1 MKCRQFGS
9 NVAFV
14 HFFFQKCTMLHLIR
28 GWRHFI
34 LDHRIL
40 CRPKTTFGPR
50 VGSIVA
56 LTQCCLCDIGP
67 GDAFP
72 MVSSDELTGQRTHS
86 VECRSNWMCERVVCM
101 CVRSVCTHVTS
112 HFPYSDL
119 LPKSDH
125 YPILDPLIWEYGNS
139 SLFSAWALVTIK
151 PTNCFL
157 PLVDAYRL
165 SNTFLSFTVWNKT
178 TKNYH

>member
-9 NVAFV
+9 NVAVV

-86 VECRSNWMCERVVCM
+86 VECRRGGGVAKSCGVGVIECASAL
-101 CVRSVCTHVTS
+101 SVCVCAVCVHTWRLISLIRIFCLNRIITQ
-112 HFPYSDL
+112 FWIPWFENMEIRAYSL
-119 LPKSDH
+119 HEP
-125 YPILDPLIWEYGNS
+125 
-139 SLFSAWALVTIK
+139 
-151 PTNCFL
+151 
-157 PLVDAYRL
+157 
-165 SNTFLSFTVWNKT
+165 
-178 TKNYH
+178 

>member
-1 MKCRQFGS
+1 MKCRQLGS

-14 HFFFQKCTMLHLIR
+14 HFLFKKCTMLHLIR

-86 VECRSNWMCERVVCM
+86 VECRSTDLCD
-101 CVRSVCTHVTS
+101 RSRGMIDLGTS
-112 HFPYSDL
+112 C
-119 LPKSDH
+119 LPCKH
-125 YPILDPLIWEYGNS
+125 MRFMNS
-139 SLFSAWALVTIK
+139 STTLHYCKLDNNLF
-151 PTNCFL
+151 
-157 PLVDAYRL
+157 
-165 SNTFLSFTVWNKT
+165 
-178 TKNYH
+178 